1 MALWEVVGGGDKGGI
16 LIREGE
22 ELKSPATAERL
33 STGSIVEEIE
43 LKGERLHYK
52 LVEGTGTGPAE
63 GWASLKISGK
73 DLLIPKEDIEPPGE
87 WAEVEV
93 DEAKKAEI
101 EAKGKEMADKFLLYV
116 MKYKVLGFPLASK
129 PKMRIFC
136 FHNAGSA
143 ESQYTGPGTALI
155 NWIKEVKDVEL
166 LAFDYPGRDKLNKA
180 TKHVTIDTLSP
191 ELLALAYDKIADG
204 VPYLVWG
211 HSVGTW
217 VCFEFLMMARKIG
230 LPMPKAAFLMAFP
243 APHMPTSKRPWGKSI
258 SMTDAQL
265 KTELAQWDKGH
276 FEGPGKVV
284 FDEPGWKDTWSPMMR
299 ADFRLFDEYKFKH
312 SGVPKF
318 EFPIH
323 SWHMEG
329 EFYNK
334 AEMIAMWGDWTFNTF
349 DHKVMKDM
357 GHLTCFYNPKYKKEY
372 FNQVTEH
379 IKKYYDEVI

>member
-1 MALWEVVGGGDKGGI
+1 MSLWEVVGGADKGGI
-16 LIREGE
+16 LIRTGE
-22 ELKSPATAERL
+22 ALTSPAADGRL
-33 STGSIVEEIE
+33 STGSIVEELE

-87 WAEVEV
+87 WAEVPV
-93 DEAKKAEI
+93 DEGLKGEI
-101 EAKGKEMADKFLLYV
+101 EAKGKAMADKFLLYV

-129 PKMRIFC
+129 PTMRIFC

-143 ESQYTGPGTALI
+143 ESQYTGPKTPLTD
-155 NWIKEVKDVEL
+155 WIKETKDVEL

-180 TKHVTIDTLSP
+180 EKHVTIDTLAP

-204 VPYLVWG
+204 VPYIVWG

-217 VCFEFLMMARKIG
+217 VAFEFLMLARKIG
-230 LPMPKAAFLMAFP
+230 LPMPKASFLMAFP
-243 APHMPTSKRPWGKSI
+243 APHMPTSKRAWGKSKT
-258 SMTDAQL
+258 MTDAQL
-265 KTELAQWDKGH
+265 KAELTNWDKGH

-284 FDEPGWKDTWSPMMR
+284 FDKPGWDDTWAPLMR

-312 SGVPKF
+312 SGAPKF

-329 EFYNK
+329 EYFNK
-334 AEMIAMWGDWTFNTF
+334 AEQIAMWGDWTFNNF
-349 DHKVMKDM
+349 DHKTMSGM
-357 GHLTCFYNPKYKKEY
+357 GHLTCFYNPKFKKEY
-372 FNQVTEH
+372 FTGVMENV
-379 IKKYYDEVI
+379 KKYYDEVV